1 MDDVSAVEHTV
12 LMLIRLN
19 KNMVITKW
27 LDNVRR
33 LLRNAAISMVAIAM
47 KMIMHKTSKNR
58 SQNVKKRSMIVLSQI
73 YNYKNLK
80 SPDHRVQKKILYFGR
95 HIKI

>member
-19 KNMVITKW
+19 KNMVITKL

-33 LLRNAAISMVAIAM
+33 LLRNAAISLVAIAM

-58 SQNVKKRSMIVLSQI
+58 SQNVKKKI
-73 YNYKNLK
+73 Y
-80 SPDHRVQKKILYFGR
+80 DCA
-95 HIKI
+95 